1 MAIEQFLH
9 NDAELSQKQLSE
21 IEMKILKLMELP
33 NREIANQLFLAEG
46 TIKNH
51 ISTIYAK
58 LGVSSRLE
66 AIKWAERNGVIL
78 S

>member
-1 MAIEQFLH
+1 
-9 NDAELSQKQLSE
+9 
-21 IEMKILKLMELP
+21 MKILKLMELP